1 MTVMRTMIR
10 LAMVLSALLVFAG
23 CRSPHEHADEADR
36 AAYQIIAEKSDGR
49 LGTEGTFSV
58 APPAEQLR
66 RRLLREQA
74 LPVGFRASAGTRDLE
89 LIPEIAERN
98 VLRGRETAAA
108 DLSANAPWL
117 TRAGAEALVLSL
129 NEALQVA
136 ARNNRDYRRRK
147 EGVFRAAL
155 DLDLERDAF
164 RSTWQGILSGE
175 IESDLSSGDTESWS
189 EGLTT
194 IDVQRLFKSGARMT
208 ARLGINLVQLLA
220 GGSNSSLGVFG
231 DGSINVPLMRG
242 SGRFVV
248 TEPMKQA
255 ERDVAYAICEFERF
269 RRSFAVQVA
278 SEYLGVLQQRDRVR
292 NTEEN
297 YRGLVASARRA
308 RRLADMGRLPEIQV
322 DQAVQDELR
331 ARDRWIAARQA
342 LERGRDGFK
351 QLLGL
356 PVDAE
361 VVPDPDE
368 LESLSRL
375 SDQLGKD
382 KLDDIEPQAIESADA
397 PINLDAPTREDGGR
411 YEIEPRRAIRLAL
424 DHRLDF
430 RVALGRIDD
439 AQRAIVLAA
448 DDLRADLEL
457 LGGVTV
463 GERRSRAS
471 ADEPN
476 AQLRFDRGAYRGLLS
491 AELPFE
497 RTAERNRY
505 RVRWLDLEEAVRNV
519 QRLEDQIKFE
529 VRDQLRVLLEARE
542 AARIQMRA
550 VEVARRRVRGT
561 ELFLE
566 QGRAEIR
573 DVLEAR
579 ESLVSA
585 ENARTAA
592 IVRYR
597 VAELQFQRDLGVLQ
611 VDARGLWAEYD
622 LNSKDGD

>member
-1 MTVMRTMIR
+1 MRMMKWLT
-10 LAMVLSALLVFAG
+10 LLLSVVLVSTG
-23 CRSPHEHADEADR
+23 CRTPRDYAEEADR
-36 AAYQIIAEKSDGR
+36 AAYRILKEKSDGA
-49 LGTEGTFSV
+49 LGTEDAFSII
-58 APPAEQLR
+58 PPDEQLR
-66 RRLLREQA
+66 RRLLRDQA
-74 LPVGFRASAGTRDLE
+74 LPTGFQASGGTWELD
-89 LIPEIAERN
+89 LIPEIADRGG
-98 VLRGRETAAA
+98 VGGREEAA
-108 DLSANAPWL
+108 DLSSPAPWL
-117 TRAGAEALVLSL
+117 ARSGAEEPLILSL

-136 ARNNRDYRRRK
+136 ARNSRDYRRRK

-175 IESDLSSGDTESWS
+175 IESDLSSGDAESWS
-189 EGLTT
+189 EGLTAL
-194 IDVQRLFKSGARMT
+194 DVQRLFKGGARMT

-220 GGSNSSLGVFG
+220 GGSSSSLGVFG
-231 DGSINVPLMRG
+231 DGSISVPLMRG

-248 TEPMKQA
+248 TEAMKQA

-292 NTEEN
+292 NAEEN

-342 LERGRDGFK
+342 LERARDGFK

-356 PVDAE
+356 PVDAA
-361 VVPDPDE
+361 VRPDPNE
-368 LESLSRL
+368 LESLSQL

-382 KLDDIEPQAIESADA
+382 KLEDIEPQAIESADA
-397 PINLDAPTREDGGR
+397 PIKLDTPTREDGGR

-439 AQRAIVLAA
+439 VQRAIVVAA

-505 RVRWLDLEEAVRNV
+505 RVRWLDLEEAVRNA

-542 AARIQMRA
+542 AAQIQMRA

-561 ELFLE
+561 ELFLA

-611 VDARGLWAEYD
+611 VDARGLWTEYD
-622 LNSKDGD
+622 LNPKQGD